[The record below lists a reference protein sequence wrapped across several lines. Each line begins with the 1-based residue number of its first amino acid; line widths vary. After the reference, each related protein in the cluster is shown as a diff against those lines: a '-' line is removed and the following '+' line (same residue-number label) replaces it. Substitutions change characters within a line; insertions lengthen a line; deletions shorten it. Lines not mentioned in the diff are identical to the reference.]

1 MNDLVRFFSFQDPV
15 VFNVVLGSILVGLT
29 SSSVGC
35 FTLLQRRALIGDAVS
50 HSILPGI
57 CVAFILQGDKDPV
70 GIIIGSFIA
79 GWISL
84 LLLELLKKY
93 TKLSEDTVIGLMLS
107 FFFAVGVVLLTAIQH
122 MEGVGNQSGLDSF
135 IFGSIISINQ
145 NDLIAFSI
153 LGIVILATISV
164 FYKEIKLVT
173 FDEDFAR
180 SLGIPVFAFK
190 LLTTTL
196 GVLAV
201 VAGIQAVGV
210 VLMAAMLITPAAA
223 ARFWTNRLS
232 FMMVLAC
239 AFGIFSAISGAYISY
254 LHPSPTGPWI
264 VMILSMLAIISFLFA
279 PKKGVVDRILRVRQ
293 FRRQILR
300 ENILKTF
307 YKVGERD
314 QNFSREI
321 TTPELLETEQFLSP
335 ELVSGLKQ
343 LQAKKLLLKTK
354 NGYLLTSKGIDKGRR
369 VTKLH
374 RLWEVYISEHLNLP
388 QDHIHEDAEKME
400 HVITPEVEKQLEKV
414 LKYPEYDP
422 HHSKIPYSNE

>member
-57 CVAFILQGDKDPV
+57 CVAFIIQGDKDPV

-135 IFGSIISINQ
+135 IFGSIISINH

-153 LGIVILATISV
+153 LGVIILSTISI

-173 FDEDFAR
+173 FDEGFAR

-239 AFGIFSAISGAYISY
+239 SFGIISAISGAYIS
-254 LHPSPTGPWI
+254 
-264 VMILSMLAIISFLFA
+264 V
-279 PKKGVVDRILRVRQ
+279 
-293 FRRQILR
+293 
-300 ENILKTF
+300 
-307 YKVGERD
+307 
-314 QNFSREI
+314 
-321 TTPELLETEQFLSP
+321 
-335 ELVSGLKQ
+335 
-343 LQAKKLLLKTK
+343 
-354 NGYLLTSKGIDKGRR
+354 LTSITNRPMDCYDLVAFGHNFFSIRSEKRSGR
-369 VTKLH
+369 
-374 RLWEVYISEHLNLP
+374 
-388 QDHIHEDAEKME
+388 
-400 HVITPEVEKQLEKV
+400 
-414 LKYPEYDP
+414 P
-422 HHSKIPYSNE
+422 HFTDSSV